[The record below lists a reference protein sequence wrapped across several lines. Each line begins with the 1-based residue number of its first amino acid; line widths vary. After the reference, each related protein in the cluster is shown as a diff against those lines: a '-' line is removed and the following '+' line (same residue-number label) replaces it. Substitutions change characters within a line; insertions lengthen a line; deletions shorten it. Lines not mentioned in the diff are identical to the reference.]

1 MDLSGI
7 GDQMTSLLDE
17 NNNDNDNED
26 GNRDEINIKIHNDD
40 LHDHGSLQSPSSSS
54 SDSMVSQTERDYEC
68 LICFYPFYSKDSQ
81 QLTTDKLCIC
91 PSCAAT
97 YHKKCIYNWNN
108 AQHKNS
114 KYGLVD
120 NYYGCP
126 NCRYQGNLMYPDKY
140 AHRQKRIIEM
150 NKYIIK

>member
-54 SDSMVSQTERDYEC
+54 S
-68 LICFYPFYSKDSQ
+68 I
-81 QLTTDKLCIC
+81 
-91 PSCAAT
+91 A
-97 YHKKCIYNWNN
+97 
-108 AQHKNS
+108 
-114 KYGLVD
+114 
-120 NYYGCP
+120 
-126 NCRYQGNLMYPDKY
+126 
-140 AHRQKRIIEM
+140 
-150 NKYIIK
+150 